1 MDAIIVFERCNDH
14 PLRWLLDQRQRHV
27 WCALRDEERDV
38 WISYNWRKGLPELRS
53 EAQSDF
59 PLAQYYRDKGFDVVE
74 AKVSDTPK
82 LGLFCLNNCVGHTKV
97 IIGNKSW
104 AVTPRQLYRH
114 LIKEQTMWATL
125 RALTFFPGFG
135 GGSSPAPLPAP
146 APPSRSDADIQT
158 AALEARQRRARATG
172 RSETILT
179 TGQGVTEET
188 TSPTKKLLGA

>member
-1 MDAIIVFERCNDH
+1 
-14 PLRWLLDQRQRHV
+14 
-27 WCALRDEERDV
+27 
-38 WISYNWRKGLPELRS
+38 
-53 EAQSDF
+53 
-59 PLAQYYRDKGFDVVE
+59 
-74 AKVSDTPK
+74 
-82 LGLFCLNNCVGHTKV
+82 
-97 IIGNKSW
+97 
-104 AVTPRQLYRH
+104 
-114 LIKEQTMWATL
+114 MWATL